1 MCETIVFMKENKPCG
16 FLLYWHTVK
25 NAYSGFDVS
34 RDGACGSKGYG
45 FISNLARGPEIAIL
59 NEGTFP

>member
-1 MCETIVFMKENKPCG
+1 MWETIVFMKENKPCG

-34 RDGACGSKGYG
+34 SDGACGPKGYG
-45 FISNLARGPEIAIL
+45 FISNLA
-59 NEGTFP
+59 